1 MKALAVAAVVVGLC
15 PALTAFAA
23 DNDLE
28 RRLAEQ
34 DEKIAALSARLDEQ
48 GPVPALDLDISGYI
62 NIAAAAT
69 NNIRDAAGNEVTYR
83 GTGQEVDYRSL
94 SSAGLQVT
102 ANVTDALSGTVQL
115 LAEGA
120 EDYDLDAEWAYI
132 AYDLTPA
139 LSVRGG
145 RLVIPLY
152 MHSQYYTV
160 GYAYPWVALP
170 PEVYNLAPVRTMDGV
185 DVSYRFDTGHISH
198 RLNAYHGAV
207 QANLGGLEFSM
218 RDIVGINLGSNWGNL
233 STWLSYAGAE
243 ANLDLSSGFGGPSP
257 YDVEGEYAY
266 FNGIGVQYD
275 NGSLLFMAER
285 AEVTFTNNWGASNEA
300 YYTTLGYRIAAMT
313 PYVTWAT
320 VEDSGYSEVSD
331 DPAAAFLYNTQA
343 AHQKSWTFGMRT
355 DVASSLA
362 LKVEVS
368 RYYDLGDS
376 SQSGA
381 VTFPGPPPA
390 TVPFQTGSLF
400 SGHPDDDETP
410 MVFRVAAQMVF

>member
-1 MKALAVAAVVVGLC
+1 MKPVNV
-15 PALTAFAA
+15 AFAIVAGGACLPAMAA
-23 DNDLE
+23 DEDLE

-34 DEKIAALSARLDEQ
+34 DAKIEALSARLSEQ
-48 GPVPALDLDISGYI
+48 KSVSPIDLSISGYI
-62 NIAAAAT
+62 NMAAAAT
-69 NNIRDAAGNEVTYR
+69 NNIKDAAGNELSYR
-83 GTGQEVDYRSL
+83 GTDKEVDYRSL
-94 SSAGLQVT
+94 SSAGLQIT
-102 ANVTDALSGTVQL
+102 ANVTDKLSGTVQL

-120 EDYDLDAEWAYI
+120 EDYDVDAEWAYL

-139 LSVRGG
+139 LTVRGG

-160 GYAYPWVALP
+160 GYAYPWVSLP

-185 DVSYRFDTGHISH
+185 DVSYRFDTGNISH
-198 RLNAYHGAV
+198 LLNAYHGAV

-243 ANLDLSSGFGGPSP
+243 ANLDLSSQFGGPTP

-266 FNGIGVQYD
+266 FNGIGFQYD

-285 AEVTFTNNWGASNEA
+285 AEVTFTNSWGASNEA
-300 YYTTLGYRIAAMT
+300 YYTTLGYRIAAVT

-320 VEDSGYSEVSD
+320 VEDSGYDEVRD

-343 AHQKSWTFGMRT
+343 THQKSWTFGVRT
-355 DVASSLA
+355 DVADSLA

-368 RYYDLGDS
+368 SYYDLGDA
-376 SQSGA
+376 SQAGA
-381 VTFPGPPPA
+381 VIFPGPT

-400 SGHPDDDETP
+400 SGQPDDDETP

>member
-1 MKALAVAAVVVGLC
+1 MKPLPIGVVVLGISTVL
-15 PALTAFAA
+15 PAFAA
-23 DNDLE
+23 DEDLE

-34 DEKIAALSARLDEQ
+34 DAKIAALSARLSEQ
-48 GPVPALDLDISGYI
+48 DPVSPIDLDISGYI
-62 NIAAAAT
+62 NVAAAAT
-69 NNIRDAAGNEVTYR
+69 NNIKDAAGNEVTYR

-102 ANVTDALSGTVQL
+102 ANVTDKLSGTVQL

-120 EDYDLDAEWAYI
+120 EDYEVDAEWAYV
-132 AYDLTPA
+132 AYDLTSS

-185 DVSYRFDTGHISH
+185 DISYRFETGSLSH
-198 RLNAYHGAV
+198 RLNAYHGSV

-218 RDIVGINLGSNWGNL
+218 RDIAGINLGSNWGNL

-243 ANLDLSSGFGGPSP
+243 ANLDLSSQFGGPTP

-266 FNGIGVQYD
+266 FNGIGFQYD

-300 YYTTLGYRIAAMT
+300 YYTTLGYRIAAVT
-313 PYVTWAT
+313 PYVTWAA
-320 VEDSGYSEVSD
+320 VDDDGYDEVSN

-343 AHQKSWTFGMRT
+343 THQKSWTFGVRA
-355 DVASSLA
+355 DVADSLA
-362 LKVEVS
+362 LKMEVS
-368 RYYDLGDS
+368 RYYDLGDA

-381 VTFPGPPPA
+381 VIFPGPT

-400 SGHPDDDETP
+400 SGQPDNDETP